1 MGPPG
6 VVELDSVANDP
17 RGVLL
22 GLEAVTVNTLLLE
35 GTDDPLNHP
44 VLLRA
49 VRQDCHQRA
58 FPPLDRKL
66 VVPVNERRL
75 VPFGLG

>member
-1 MGPPG
+1 VPLDGP
-6 VVELDSVANDP
+6 
-17 RGVLL
+17 
-22 GLEAVTVNTLLLE
+22 AVPIGISCRTCE
-35 GTDDPLNHP
+35 
-44 VLLRA
+44 
-49 VRQDCHQRA
+49 RQDCHQRA